1 MHGIPIYDP
10 SATDFSTNGRGLL
23 LPVECT
29 IEEQANGKYEL
40 KLVQPMTDDMRWTL
54 IDNGCIV
61 KAAAPVRESPM
72 YEISAFDGT
81 EETAVTVTRSIYKVK
96 TNGSRLMLRQRPT
109 TESPILGRYYTG
121 TEVVQLADAGDG
133 WYQVSVVSGGATGYM
148 YARWL
153 QYDRTIT
160 ETLTESRPV
169 KREGVKVQPARDQL
183 FRIHSV
189 ERDTQRGVVTVAAM
203 HITYDLRG
211 NIVGE
216 TYSPENV
223 SAAEAG
229 AHAFAAMLNA
239 HPFEL
244 VVSTDAPVSGDFGW
258 KSGIELLLEPETGLA
273 AQTGGNL
280 IRDNYSLYLLPDV
293 ERDMGVTIRRGK
305 NLIGVTVD
313 SDASGVV
320 TRIIPVGKNA
330 DGDDLYI
337 DGLYVDSPYLGM
349 YPTVMTQRIEYDV
362 RVGESEEDGY
372 YPDDAS
378 AKTELARLAAQDFA
392 NGVDLPAY
400 GMEVDFVPLDRY
412 NTDVEDYAGLQAV
425 HLFDTVRVIDELYHI
440 DAKIRVTAYTWDVLA
455 ERYTGV
461 TLGELVSTRSVTY
474 GFNIAQ
480 GSVSGNRLIPNTVDG
495 TMLRDLS
502 VKMGK
507 FDIATVR
514 QLNAEAIN
522 ALTARISEI
531 AAGSITTD
539 ELYASLSEIVT
550 LMAENITADTIATDQ
565 LAAALGEFVALYAD
579 FAGLDFAAVKDLLAD
594 EAIFRAG
601 TAGELYIDR
610 LAATSATLVSAVV
623 GELTL
628 KGADGKYYSVTVQSD
643 GTVGTAEVVPTEG
656 EIEAG
661 TTEDGRAIVE
671 TSANIAELSAQTIKG
686 ASAILSEIFTD
697 ALTAGK
703 ITAGQAMI
711 ASATIPEL
719 YTTAIK
725 AIGDSI
731 DISANTTIQLLIA
744 TNDLIRAWY
753 TFTEDGMR
761 VGKQGSTY
769 ATLTDDTGFHILQ
782 LNEII
787 GSFAKRQLAA
797 ESIRVGPVNGLT
809 AGRRVVM
816 RGTSSGGVAFVA
828 EDAT

>member
-1 MHGIPIYDP
+1 MHGVPIYDP
-10 SATDFSTNGRGLL
+10 TAADFSTNGRGLL
-23 LPVECT
+23 LPIEC
-29 IEEQANGKYEL
+29 IVEEQANGKYEL
-40 KLVQPMTDDMRWTL
+40 RLVQPITDDMRWTL
-54 IDNGCIV
+54 IDTGCIV
-61 KAAAPVRESPM
+61 KVSAPVRESPL
-72 YEISAFDGT
+72 YEISAFDGS
-81 EETAVTVTRSIYKVK
+81 EESTVTVTRGIYRVK
-96 TNGSRLMLRQRPT
+96 TNGSRLMLRQQPT
-109 TESPILGRYYTG
+109 TSSPILGRYYTG
-121 TEVVQLADAGDG
+121 EEVVQLADVGDG
-133 WYQVSVVSGGATGYM
+133 WFHVSVINGGATGYM
-148 YARWL
+148 YSKWL
-153 QYDRTIT
+153 QYVRTFT
-160 ETLTESRPV
+160 ETLTETRPV

-189 ERDTQRGVVTVAAM
+189 ERDTQRGLVTVAAM

-216 TYSPENV
+216 DYSPENV
-223 SAAEAG
+223 PATEAA
-229 AHAFAAMLNA
+229 AHAFGKLLNP
-239 HPFEL
+239 HPFAL
-244 VVSTDAPVSGDFGW
+244 HTAVDAPVSGDLGW
-258 KSGIELLLEPETGLA
+258 KSGIELLLDPDAGIA
-273 AQTGGNL
+273 NQTGANV
-280 IRDNYSLYLLPDV
+280 IRDNFDLYLLPDL
-293 ERDMGVTIRRGK
+293 ERDMGVTVRRGK
-305 NLIGVTVD
+305 NLIGVTAET
-313 SDASGVV
+313 DASSVV
-320 TRIIPVGKNA
+320 TRIIPYGTDA
-330 DGDDLYI
+330 DGNDLYI
-337 DGLYVDSPYLGM
+337 DGMYVDSQYISL
-349 YPTVMTQRIEYDV
+349 YPAIMTKRIEYDV
-362 RVGESEEDGY
+362 RIGENEEHF
-372 YPDDAS
+372 PDEAS
-378 AKTELARLAAQDFA
+378 AKAELERLAAAEFET
-392 NGVDLPAY
+392 GIDLPTY
-400 GMEVDFVPLDRY
+400 GMKVDFVTLDRY
-412 NTDVEDYAGLQAV
+412 NTDVDDYASLQAI
-425 HLFDTVRVIDELYHI
+425 HMFDTVRVIDEVNRI
-440 DAKIRVTAYTWDVLA
+440 DAKVRMTAYEWDVLA
-455 ERYTGV
+455 ERYKSV
-461 TLGELVSTRSVTY
+461 TLGELVSNNATTY
-474 GFNIAQ
+474 GFNIAS
-480 GSVSGNRLIPNTVDG
+480 GSVSGSKLIPNTVSG
-495 TMLRDLS
+495 AMLRDLT
-502 VKMGK
+502 VKYAK
-507 FDIATVR
+507 LDITTTKL
-514 QLNAEAIN
+514 LNAEAIT
-522 ALTARISEI
+522 ALTAKIDEI

-539 ELYASLSEIVT
+539 SLYASLAEIVT
-550 LMAENITADTIATDQ
+550 LTVKNITADTIATDK